1 MNNIFETERLIVRQF
16 TKTDYA
22 NYFSLHGNAEVMQY
36 IRPAKT
42 RKECDALFDETIL
55 YAVPH
60 PFMGRWAV
68 EEKISGTFIGTFVI
82 VPIPADEEKIQLG
95 QSFIPA
101 VWGKGFATELTIAGL
116 AYFRDQTPLT
126 EIYAVTET
134 LNIASEKV
142 LRKAGF
148 QLFDK
153 KMEGEKEL
161 QVFIVRRTD

>member
-1 MNNIFETERLIVRQF
+1 MAIIFETERLIVRPF
-16 TKTDYA
+16 IKTDYA
-22 NYFSLHGNAEVMQY
+22 NYFSLHGNAVVMRY

-68 EEKISGTFIGTFVI
+68 DEKISGQFIGTFVI
-82 VPIPADEEKIQLG
+82 VPIPGDEEKIQLG
-95 QSFIPA
+95 YSFIPA
-101 VWGKGFATELTIAGL
+101 AWGKGFATELTIAGL
-116 AYFRDQTPLT
+116 AYFRDKTPLS

-148 QLFDK
+148 QPFDK

-161 QVFIVRRTD
+161 QIFIVRK